1 MTCLSS
7 VQPIPPS
14 KDLHYDHHGPSNGQL
29 GLSTERPTSFH
40 NPWPSYRF
48 ATLNDAWLAYQRGA
62 AVARPQREPKC
73 DACGEWTRVASR
85 SASVAPF
92 RDTEP
97 DNELAMPGGLFYD
110 PDDDDNDDTEVQAW
124 DDGEDDGPDGL
135 SFLTRRVTHDT
146 EQPTGYIRPE
156 MREMQTDD
164 DADDWREPPVC
175 VRPPRW
181 LCGEGEDRESN
192 RGECGLPKPALTWIG
207 HASVLVQIPFADGS
221 GMAGVL
227 FDPIFSQ
234 RCSPTQYLG
243 PARSLDPPCSV
254 VELPPIHLVIIS
266 HDHYD
271 HLDYNSIMELW
282 NLHIDTVKFIVPLGL
297 GKWFLDSGI
306 PRSHVTE
313 LDWWCEALVQFP
325 TSQSGMSTPVPVTSY
340 PPTREPEINPSSR
353 LALKVACCPA
363 QHRSGRGVFDQM
375 ATLWASWAVGVVP
388 SDIKNPLAPGMKD
401 WHSFKVYFGGDTG
414 YRYAT
419 APDSDET
426 SICPAF
432 EQIGD
437 AYGPFSLALLPLST
451 GSSLPFLR
459 KTLNISLDQYT
470 LTSSQ
475 HCSPADS
482 LKIHSA
488 VKARRTVG
496 MHWGTFCDS
505 AEARATRVDFGRA
518 RRDAAVG
525 TDWDNPGMKGVFI
538 ALDIG
543 QTVDVEP

>member
-1 MTCLSS
+1 MDRAPSAPS
-7 VQPIPPS
+7 VQPLPPS
-14 KDLHYDHHGPSNGQL
+14 RDLHYDHHGPATGQL
-29 GLSTERPTSFH
+29 GLSTDRPTSFH

-48 ATLNDAWLAYQRGA
+48 ATLSDAWLAYQRGA
-62 AVARPQREPKC
+62 AIAPAQRESTC
-73 DACGEWTRVASR
+73 DACGEWSRVASR
-85 SASVAPF
+85 SASRTGF
-92 RDTEP
+92 RDQQEK
-97 DNELAMPGGLFYD
+97 EASGAGMPFYD
-110 PDDDDNDDTEVQAW
+110 PDDDDDPAEEWGDD
-124 DDGEDDGPDGL
+124 DDD
-135 SFLTRRVTHDT
+135 LTYLARKVTHDT
-146 EQPTGYIRPE
+146 EPPAGYIRPE
-156 MREMQTDD
+156 MRAMQADD
-164 DADDWREPPVC
+164 EADDWREPPVC

-181 LCGEGEDRESN
+181 LTGEGRESD
-192 RGECGLPKPALTWIG
+192 RGEEGPPRPAVTWLG
-207 HASVLVQIPFADGS
+207 HASTLVQIPFGDGS
-221 GMAGVL
+221 GLAGVL

-234 RCSPTQYLG
+234 RCSPTQMLG

-254 VELPPIHLVIIS
+254 AELPPIHLVIIS

-271 HLDYNSIMELW
+271 HLDYTSIMDLW
-282 NLHIDTVKFIVPLGL
+282 NYHNETVHFVVPLCVGP
-297 GKWFLDSGI
+297 WFTSCGI
-306 PRSHVTE
+306 PEARVTE

-325 TSQSGMSTPVPVTSY
+325 SASPSASGTSTPVSTY
-340 PPTREPEINPSSR
+340 PPTREPELDPSSR
-353 LALKVACCPA
+353 LTLKVACCPA

-375 ATLWASWAVGVVP
+375 STLWASWAVGVVP
-388 SDIKNPLAPGMKD
+388 PDAKNPLAPGMSG
-401 WHSFKVYFGGDTG
+401 WNTFKLYFGGDTG

-419 APDSDET
+419 APDSDDT
-426 SICPAF
+426 AICPAF

-482 LKIHSA
+482 LRIHGA
-488 VKARRTVG
+488 VRARRTVG

-525 TDWDNPGMKGVFI
+525 SDWENPGMKGVFI
-538 ALDIG
+538 AVDIG
-543 QTVDVEP
+543 ETVHVEP